1 MIAKLASLWLKA
13 LQGTFSR
20 HQEGAAI
27 PAGLC
32 RGAGMSLPNRAS
44 RLIQDCR
51 TSRNAMNREK
61 LLRVKARC
69 STFEYTL
76 SR

>member
-1 MIAKLASLWLKA
+1 MAEA
-13 LQGTFSR
+13 LQGTFSQ

-32 RGAGMSLPNRAS
+32 CVAGMSLPNRAS

-51 TSRNAMNREK
+51 TSRIAINREK
-61 LLRVKARC
+61 AVA
-69 STFEYTL
+69 S
-76 SR
+76 